1 MWRQT
6 QKVSAFLQ
14 ICIQFHKQYFQT
26 RLFSAFLHS
35 WFERGVKKLAYS
47 QINHLLSYMWT
58 CNSEI
63 MIEELNKC
71 QLYGSHIKI
80 LTIFFILVTFIFT
93 HGWIICSSSSWHW
106 FQVTQKQNFSRN
118 PVEKFDGLTDLQ
130 QKSSVVVFF
139 TTKEGAN
146 QPQTQR

>member
-6 QKVSAFLQ
+6 QKVCAFLQ
-14 ICIQFHKQYFQT
+14 ICIQFQKQYFQT
-26 RLFSAFLHS
+26 RLFSGFLHS
-35 WFERGVKKLAYS
+35 WFESGVKKLAYS

-80 LTIFFILVTFIFT
+80 LTIFFYFSDFYFHTWVDNLFFFILTLISGHSKTKLFKESCREI
-93 HGWIICSSSSWHW
+93 WQIDW
-106 FQVTQKQNFSRN
+106 FAAK
-118 PVEKFDGLTDLQ
+118 K
-130 QKSSVVVFF
+130 
-139 TTKEGAN
+139 
-146 QPQTQR
+146 